1 MATTVSSGSPWL
13 TSAPCPDAGHPARR
27 RGQPGWCPG
36 SVLVVSS
43 RLPMSAEGLGVR
55 HGAVEALSE
64 VTISFTPGTST
75 ALMGANGSG
84 KTTLLDC
91 LAGLRAPTSGE
102 VHTEGHR
109 IAYVRQH
116 LPHGWMPLTAREVV
130 TMGRFGHRGLLG
142 RLRPADHEAI
152 ARSAR
157 RLAVDDLFAHQF
169 GELSGGQR
177 QRVIVAQA
185 LASEPT
191 VLLLDEPLT
200 GLDIPSQDRIL
211 AVMEEETAGETIVV
225 LSTHHLDEARHC
237 DRVALLAGRIVALGT
252 PDDVL
257 VPDRLRE
264 TFGPRTLGDHGTHD
278 HEHALLLLDDH
289 GHDH

>member
-1 MATTVSSGSPWL
+1 MLTVSS
-13 TSAPCPDAGHPARR
+13 RR
-27 RGQPGWCPG
+27 PISTER
-36 SVLVVSS
+36 
-43 RLPMSAEGLGVR
+43 LGVR
-55 HGAVEALSE
+55 HGAVDALGE
-64 VTISFTPGTST
+64 VTISFPPGTGT

-91 LAGLRAPTSGE
+91 LAGLRIPTSGTVE
-102 VHTEGHR
+102 TVDHR
-109 IAYVRQH
+109 IAYVRQQ

-142 RLRPADHEAI
+142 RLRANDHDAI
-152 ARSAR
+152 GRAAR
-157 RLAVDDLFAHQF
+157 RLGVEDLFPRQF

-200 GLDIPSQDRIL
+200 GLDMPSQERIL
-211 AVMEEETAGETIVV
+211 TVLEEETAGGTIVV
-225 LSTHHLDEARHC
+225 FSTHHLDEARHC
-237 DRVALLAGRIVALGT
+237 DRVALLAGRVVALGS
-252 PDDVL
+252 PDEVL
-257 VPDRLRE
+257 VPDRLRK
-264 TFGPRTLGDHGTHD
+264 TFGPRTLGDHGAHD
-278 HEHALLLLDDH
+278 HEHALLVLDDH

>member
-1 MATTVSSGSPWL
+1 MLTVPS
-13 TSAPCPDAGHPARR
+13 R
-27 RGQPGWCPG
+27 QPI
-36 SVLVVSS
+36 ST
-43 RLPMSAEGLGVR
+43 EGLGVR
-55 HGAVEALSE
+55 HGAVRALDE
-64 VTISFTPGTST
+64 VTITFTPGTGT

-91 LAGLRAPTSGE
+91 LAGLTVPTSGT
-102 VHTEGHR
+102 VDTKGHR

-116 LPHGWMPLTAREVV
+116 LPHGWMPLTVREVV
-130 TMGRFGHRGLLG
+130 TMGRFGHRGLFG
-142 RLRPADHEAI
+142 RLKVDDRDAI
-152 ARSAR
+152 DRAAR
-157 RLAVDDLFAHQF
+157 RLDVHDLFARQF

-177 QRVIVAQA
+177 QRVMVAQA
-185 LASEPT
+185 LAAEPT

-200 GLDIPSQDRIL
+200 GLDIPSQERIL
-211 AVMEEETAGETIVV
+211 SVVEEETARGTILV

-237 DRVALLAGRIVALGT
+237 DQVALLAGRVVALGS

-264 TFGPRTLGDHGTHD
+264 TFGPRTLGDHDAHD
-278 HEHALLLLDDH
+278 HEHALLVLDDH

>member
-1 MATTVSSGSPWL
+1 MGARFGSVHAL
-13 TSAPCPDAGHPARR
+13 RDVTLEFV
-27 RGQPGWCPG
+27 PG
-36 SVLVVSS
+36 S
-43 RLPMSAEGLGVR
+43 A
-55 HGAVEALSE
+55 
-64 VTISFTPGTST
+64 T

-91 LAGLRAPTSGE
+91 MAGLLEPTSGS
-102 VHTEGHR
+102 VDSSGHK

-116 LPHGWMPLTAREVV
+116 LPHRWMPLTAREVV
-130 TMGRFGHRGLLG
+130 TMGRYGLRGLLG
-142 RLRPADHEAI
+142 RLQRSDFDAIEAA
-152 ARSAR
+152 ARH
-157 RLAVDDLFAHQF
+157 LDVHDLFGLQF

-185 LASEPT
+185 LAAEPT

-211 AVMEEETAGETIVV
+211 LVIEQEIARGAIVI

-237 DRVALLAGRIVALGT
+237 DRVALLAGRVVAVGP
-252 PDDVL
+252 PDEVL

-264 TFGPRTLGDHGTHD
+264 TFGARILGDHADHD
-278 HEHALLLLDDH
+278 HDHTLLVLDDH
-289 GHDH
+289 GHDHGHDH